1 MTRRDPRV
9 LMRHMLDHSREA
21 FEMVHGRSRADL
33 DTDRQLNLA
42 LVRLL
47 EIVGEAADGPQALA
61 LFQELRPDLVTL
73 DLVLP
78 GMVGLRVLRRIV
90 EMVPGLPVV
99 VLSALD
105 GEKFISQALEAGA
118 VDYLCKPLE
127 RDPVLLAVD
136 KALVGGAG

>member
-1 MTRRDPRV
+1 MSKRARILIVDDADNTRASLRRW
-9 LMRHMLDHSREA
+9 LEA
-21 FEMVHGRSRADL
+21 AGHEV
-33 DTDRQLNLA
+33 
-42 LVRLL
+42 
-47 EIVGEAADGPQALA
+47 VGEAADGTQAIA
-61 LFQELRPDLVTL
+61 LFQEQRPDLVTL

-78 GMVGLRVLRRIV
+78 GMAGLHVLRGIV